1 MAEPLAHFAR
11 ALEELL
17 LGVAASAVSLARLRR
32 ALRAEE
38 QRWAAHAGD
47 DPAAERV
54 REIFAALADLL
65 EPPSDSDG
73 RGNQARGGRANR
85 SRGSRSPA
93 RGKFDPLSRRWD
105 TRTRWR
111 S

>member
-1 MAEPLAHFAR
+1 VAEPLSHFAR

-17 LGVAASAVSLARLRR
+17 LGVLASTRSLASLRR

-38 QRWAAHAGD
+38 QRWAARAGD

-54 REIFAALADLL
+54 REIFAALADVL
-65 EPPSDSDG
+65 EPPSKSG
-73 RGNQARGGRANR
+73 RR
-85 SRGSRSPA
+85 P
-93 RGKFDPLSRRWD
+93 KFDPPRERWD
-105 TRTRWR
+105 TRARWR